1 MYLHVFP
8 VVFQITYQVKIH
20 AIIRPSKVNSTS
32 FLSSK
37 YPGHVKIS
45 LMVPVV
51 SIKVGFQI
59 YIPSVYELYLI
70 DLLRSRSP
78 VAAE

>member
-8 VVFQITYQVKIH
+8 VVFQIIYQVKIR
-20 AIIRPSKVNSTS
+20 AIIRPNKINSTS

-45 LMVPVV
+45 LIVPIM
-51 SIKVGFQI
+51 SFKVGFQI
-59 YIPSVYELYLI
+59 YIPSVHELYLI
-70 DLLRSRSP
+70 DPLRSRSP